1 MKKRSTIMAGMTAV
15 IIFAAMALGLQG
27 LTPKDELLEYEV
39 ISIETKGWVVTARE
53 TASGNEVKFK
63 MPPAVFKGKTFNFN
77 LANVKPG
84 QRFSVKAPR
93 NAQLTQLIVKQ
104 PLKSMAGSPGS
115 HGGKHGMMEEPQL
128 PTPPGEPPMP
138 WEILNVDGGKWIVT
152 AMNRRTQQK
161 VQFRVHPETFKGF
174 RFRARLRGINE
185 GKGFSMVAPNDM
197 PLTESCTLLKVL
209 K

>member
-1 MKKRSTIMAGMTAV
+1 MKNRSTIMAGMMAA
-15 IIFAAMALGLQG
+15 IIFAAMVLVVQG
-27 LTPKDELLEYEV
+27 VTPKDELLEYEV
-39 ISIETKGWVVTARE
+39 ISIEVKGWVVTARE

-63 MPPAVFKGKTFNFN
+63 LPPAVFKGKTFNFN

-104 PLKSMAGSPGS
+104 PLKSMAGRPESQ
-115 HGGKHGMMEEPQL
+115 GGKRGMMEEPTL
-128 PTPPGEPPMP
+128 PPPPGEPPMP

-161 VQFRVHPETFKGF
+161 VKFKVHPETFTGF
-174 RFRARLRGINE
+174 RFQARLRGINE
-185 GKGFSMVAPNDM
+185 GQGFSIVTPNNM
-197 PLTESCTLLKVL
+197 PLNESCTLLKVL